1 MTTNSFWHMMA
12 GLLLGATLGH
22 TAVLYTFSE
31 NGVNPYSFS
40 FLEPSLLDATGAFA
54 IPPFQVGSL
63 TFAQATLT
71 QAGGTGC
78 FQFGTGRRDVNRNAF
93 LFNAVSYGSAPA
105 ARDQLTITAQAEPAS
120 PMLLAGALAILA
132 ALALRRTTA
141 PRLRGEATASTTS
154 PRSAAQNRA

>member
-54 IPPFQVGSL
+54 IAPFQVGSL
-63 TFAQATLT
+63 TFTQATLT
-71 QAGGTGC
+71 QTGGTGC
-78 FQFGTGRRDVNRNAF
+78 FQFGT
-93 LFNAVSYGSAPA
+93 
-105 ARDQLTITAQAEPAS
+105 
-120 PMLLAGALAILA
+120 AGATL
-132 ALALRRTTA
+132 TA
-141 PRLRGEATASTTS
+141 TPFT
-154 PRSAAQNRA
+154 